1 MKNLNNEKA
10 IILIPSLEPDKK
22 LLSYVNE
29 LKEHGL
35 TDIIIVD
42 DGSGEDYQDIFQ
54 KLDMNGCIVL
64 HHFENYGKG
73 RALKTGFKYIQ
84 ENYHQFACIVTADS
98 DGQHTAEDV
107 LRILKLSKKNPD
119 ALCLGIRD
127 FTTPGIPA
135 KSLIGNKFA
144 SFVFAAL
151 YGRRLS
157 DTQTGLRA
165 FGMPLLE
172 FMLAVK
178 GDRFEYEI
186 QMLIACVKADI
197 NIQMLPTKVI
207 YMNSNEGTHFKPF
220 RDSARIIGI
229 LFSDFIRFSVSSIV
243 SAAVD
248 LGIAWF
254 LLDFLST
261 FFKSEYLKILTAT
274 FVARLISIAVNYLLN
289 RNFVFR
295 EKKTAKQ
302 SLIRYLILCAMIIL
316 FSSTGVY
323 ALHRLFA
330 INEKIGKIAVDTVLY
345 LLSYRMQQKWV
356 FAKEGTKHN
365 I

>member
-1 MKNLNNEKA
+1 MNNQNNKKA
-10 IILIPSLEPDKK
+10 IILIPSLEPDNK

-29 LKEHGL
+29 LKKQGI
-35 TDIIIVD
+35 TDIVIVD
-42 DGSGEDYQDIFQ
+42 DGSGNDYQAIFHE
-54 KLDMNGCIVL
+54 LDMNGCIVL

-84 ENYHQFACIVTADS
+84 ENYHSFACVVTADS
-98 DGQHTAEDV
+98 DGQHSVEDV
-107 LRILKLSKKNPD
+107 LRISELSKKNPNE
-119 ALCLGIRD
+119 LCLGIRD

-135 KSLIGNKFA
+135 KSLLGNRFA

-151 YGRRLS
+151 YGRRLA

-172 FMLAVK
+172 FMLTVK

-197 NIQMLPTKVI
+197 AMQMLPIQVI
-207 YMNSNEGTHFKPF
+207 YMNANEGTHFKPF

-254 LLDFLST
+254 LLDFFGT
-261 FFKSEYLKILTAT
+261 FFKSEYLKILSAT
-274 FVARLISIAVNYLLN
+274 SVARLISIGVNYMLN

-302 SLIRYLILCAMIIL
+302 SLIRYLILCAIIIL

-323 ALHRLFA
+323 VLHRFFGL
-330 INEKIGKIAVDTVLY
+330 NEKIGKITVDTLLY
-345 LLSYRMQQKWV
+345 LLSYRMQQSWV
-356 FAKEGTKHN
+356 FAKEGTKN